1 MQQLSQSLA
10 ENLSALDARF
20 GQSADY
26 YAKKIVLYGC
36 PGCIVMFDGMASLD
50 SLWELLLDAAG
61 RQSASVRLTG
71 TQAYAHILH
80 GSAFPAES
88 TPVQDM
94 SQLVARLTAGMAVLL
109 LEGCSS
115 GIVFSVQGL
124 KFRSVEEPS
133 AEGNLRGSREGFT
146 DLLRVN
152 LSLLRRL
159 VRTDTLMQE
168 AAQAHTCCNTEY
180 ALCYCKDRADP
191 AMVQRVRAILQSARP
206 ELLLDSSYFV
216 PWLLPGKARL
226 FTPVSYTE
234 RPAVAAAKICEGKI
248 VVLASGRPTY
258 GVMPLAEELHL
269 EDYGG
274 YILSFLVAWALAQ
287 LSSVPRTVLTVIFYS
302 PSMTG
307 ATSMTVLWKIIFS
320 GDQMGYLNSW
330 LMKLGVIDAPII
342 WLLDS
347 RYLLPIII
355 IVALWSSMGVGFLA
369 MLAGIL
375 NADEELYEAA
385 AIDGV
390 KNRFQ
395 EMIYITIPTMKPQM
409 LFGAVMAI
417 VGAFQNGA
425 IGVQLSGTNPTP
437 NYAGQLIVNH
447 IEDYGF
453 LRYEMGYA
461 AAVSVVLLLMVYA
474 FSKFFGK
481 MFRED

>member
-1 MQQLSQSLA
+1 MTATAQQLRKGKKTKAARREHGNKAAYGFLA
-10 ENLSALDARF
+10 PYVILFTTFIIIPMVVAIGLSFTSYDTIQMPTFKGFLNYINL
-20 GQSADY
+20 
-26 YAKKIVLYGC
+26 
-36 PGCIVMFDGMASLD
+36 
-50 SLWELLLDAAG
+50 
-61 RQSASVRLTG
+61 
-71 TQAYAHILH
+71 
-80 GSAFPAES
+80 
-88 TPVQDM
+88 
-94 SQLVARLTAGMAVLL
+94 LTADDIFMQKVL
-109 LEGCSS
+109 
-115 GIVFSVQGL
+115 
-124 KFRSVEEPS
+124 P
-133 AEGNLRGSREGFT
+133 
-146 DLLRVN
+146 
-152 LSLLRRL
+152 
-159 VRTDTLMQE
+159 
-168 AAQAHTCCNTEY
+168 NTIIY
-180 ALCYCKDRADP
+180 AL
-191 AMVQRVRAILQSARP
+191 
-206 ELLLDSSYFV
+206 
-216 PWLLPGKARL
+216 
-226 FTPVSYTE
+226 
-234 RPAVAAAKICEGKI
+234 I
-248 VVLASGRPTY
+248 VGP
-258 GVMPLAEELHL
+258 
-269 EDYGG
+269 GG